1 MCCLALTFSGY
12 VAERVN
18 LRYFLATGM
27 ICAGASVAMFGVG
40 YFLNIHNFY
49 FYLIMQVRAI
59 SCSLV
64 LVKYRCCACKNFI
77 KKINPIC
84 LFIIISLNACDIAL
98 SLLFSLLFL
107 K

>member
-1 MCCLALTFSGY
+1 MMSCMCCLALTFSGY

-49 FYLIMQVRAI
+49 FYLIMQV
-59 SCSLV
+59 
-64 LVKYRCCACKNFI
+64 
-77 KKINPIC
+77 
-84 LFIIISLNACDIAL
+84 
-98 SLLFSLLFL
+98 
-107 K
+107 